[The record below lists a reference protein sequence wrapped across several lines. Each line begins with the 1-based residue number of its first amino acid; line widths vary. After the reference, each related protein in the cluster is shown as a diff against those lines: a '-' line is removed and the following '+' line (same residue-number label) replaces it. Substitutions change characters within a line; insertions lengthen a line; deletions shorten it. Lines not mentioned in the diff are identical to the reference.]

1 MNKGEDSGDKDVEQ
15 KDEEINNPK
24 IQAAGKKAQVF
35 TELNCWFLREVFV
48 NQLLEINTKN
58 VLKMNSVC

>member
-35 TELNCWFLREVFV
+35 TELNC
-48 NQLLEINTKN
+48 
-58 VLKMNSVC
+58 